1 MSRLERIKEE
11 LNWLKVLFALMVASD
26 FSLLAWLVQN
36 YFSNSET
43 GLLLVGVFTIV
54 AVTMIL
60 VVVSIVARKKID
72 ELEEL

>member
-1 MSRLERIKEE
+1 MSKLERIKEE

-36 YFSNSET
+36 YFSNSDIR
-43 GLLLVGVFTIV
+43 LLLVGVFAVI